1 MYAYPEE
8 NAQSAEGPSV
18 GFDYETVFGNLDT
31 GGRDNSSVSMSGSS
45 GSEAHA
51 DGLRR
56 VLDWILTEDDAAGRS
71 ATRTLV
77 SVRTMAFAWAV
88 FPSLVGGK
96 SQSQLAR
103 DLGVSRQL
111 FSRQVI
117 SLQENL
123 GIKTHTMRSE
133 SARQAYREAHER
145 GAGELEPTEASGSQL
160 SVDG

>member
-8 NAQSAEGPSV
+8 NAQSFEGPVV
-18 GFDYETVFGNLDT
+18 GFDFEAVYRSLDPGGTEDAMAVAPVSTSPETHT
-31 GGRDNSSVSMSGSS
+31 
-45 GSEAHA
+45 

-56 VLDWILTEDDAAGRS
+56 VIDWILTEDDAAGMS

-88 FPSLVGGK
+88 FPALVGGK

-103 DLGVSRQL
+103 NLGVSRQF

-117 SLQENL
+117 SLQETL
-123 GIKTHTMRSE
+123 GIRSHTMRSE
-133 SARQAYREAHER
+133 LARQAYREAKSRTREAESNTR
-145 GAGELEPTEASGSQL
+145 KPTG
-160 SVDG
+160 VRPT